1 MKISCHIPKN
11 AAKKRIILAVS
22 SISILF
28 VTGLLMALYCGCG
41 GGGGDGVGNFIIIII
56 FTFITMKVSLL

>member
-1 MKISCHIPKN
+1 MKMSCHIPKN

-41 GGGGDGVGNFIIIII
+41 GGDGIRNFIIII
-56 FTFITMKVSLL
+56 FSFITMKVSLL

>member
-1 MKISCHIPKN
+1 MKMSCHIPKN

-41 GGGGDGVGNFIIIII
+41 CGDGVRNFIIIN
-56 FTFITMKVSLL
+56 FFSFITMKVSLL

>member
-28 VTGLLMALYCGCG
+28 ITGLLMALYCGCG
-41 GGGGDGVGNFIIIII
+41 GGGDGVRNFIIIII
-56 FTFITMKVSLL
+56 FSFITMKVSLL

>member
-41 GGGGDGVGNFIIIII
+41 AGDGVRNFIIII
-56 FTFITMKVSLL
+56 FFSFITMKVSLL